1 MMYRNDQIG
10 LQEELFH
17 LAAYMVTS
25 ARGLYDEPA
34 DYGIFRLLDSS
45 GRLLAIMESQGFLDP
60 FLADLKKMVDDER
73 EGNMDYEGQR
83 ERLDKAVLDIAREMQ
98 NRL

>member
-1 MMYRNDQIG
+1 MMDKSDQVS
-10 LQEELFH
+10 LKEELFH
-17 LAAYMVTS
+17 LVAYMITS

-45 GRLLAIMESQGFLDP
+45 GRLLAIMETQEILDP
-60 FLADLKKMVDDER
+60 FLVELKKMVDEER

-83 ERLDKAVLDIAREMQ
+83 ERLDKAVMDIAKEMQ
-98 NRL
+98 NHL